1 VSFSGEFPQNQQLGR
16 SLVFYLQVIRCA
28 LSIFRIGSKVG
39 SFKHGARGSKEDE
52 MKRAATMIVAVAALM
67 LMAMVPAYAQQTSAK
82 VNIPFTFTVD
92 DVRMPA
98 GEYLI
103 TSPSEKVISIQRVGG
118 TEAKVTLTTSGSAAR
133 NTGPAKLVFHRYGN
147 AYFVAAAWMPMSDH
161 SQEFFASASEIE
173 VARTGGQ
180 DVIELALLVAK

>member
-1 VSFSGEFPQNQQLGR
+1 
-16 SLVFYLQVIRCA
+16 
-28 LSIFRIGSKVG
+28 
-39 SFKHGARGSKEDE
+39 
-52 MKRAATMIVAVAALM
+52 MKRTGYMVLAAVALVLM
-67 LMAMVPAYAQQTSAK
+67 SLVPAYAQLKTSAT

-133 NTGPAKLVFHRYGN
+133 MTGPAKLVFHKYGN
-147 AYFVAAAWMPMSDH
+147 SYFVAAAWMPKSDH
-161 SQEFFASASEIE
+161 AQEFLTSASEIE
-173 VARTGGQ
+173 VARTTPQ
-180 DVIELALLVAK
+180 KTYELAMNAAK